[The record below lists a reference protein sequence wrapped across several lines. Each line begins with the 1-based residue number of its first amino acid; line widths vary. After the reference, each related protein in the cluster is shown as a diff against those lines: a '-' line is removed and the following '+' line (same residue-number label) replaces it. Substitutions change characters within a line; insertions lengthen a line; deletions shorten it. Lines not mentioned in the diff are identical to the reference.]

1 LECKESNVASG
12 TKLLDEWSFRFPTT
26 DEEDTKIKI
35 PGQVAS
41 ATDYSERKHPQT
53 TVEPTDREYVCPTQ
67 YANFPAINGQP
78 NLPFMILSHGTSKG
92 YIRLLYSFSLQ
103 RIEIQRAAYRSECGC
118 KHAGIWKQ
126 E

>member
-1 LECKESNVASG
+1 MSHPAPSCWMSG
-12 TKLLDEWSFRFPTT
+12 AFDFQLRMKKTQKLKFQAKLQVQLTT
-26 DEEDTKIKI
+26 LKK
-35 PGQVAS
+35 
-41 ATDYSERKHPQT
+41 KHPQT